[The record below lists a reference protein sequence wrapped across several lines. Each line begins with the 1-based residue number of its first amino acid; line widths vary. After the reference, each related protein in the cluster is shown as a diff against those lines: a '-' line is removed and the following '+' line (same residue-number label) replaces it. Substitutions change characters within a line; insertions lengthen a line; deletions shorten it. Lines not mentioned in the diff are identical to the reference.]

1 MNLFRRRAAA
11 LEARVKALE
20 EARTEL
26 EARLSSCLRTQDHLE
41 ATLSRCLQRIL
52 ELHNAIGP
60 VPYTSISEWNKDLE
74 GKIEAL
80 ATEAEVVLD
89 RAPRFM
95 TVPAKE
101 AK

>member
-1 MNLFRRRAAA
+1 VA
-11 LEARVKALE
+11 ALE

-52 ELHNAIGP
+52 ELHNAIGS

-80 ATEAEVVLD
+80 AEEAGVVLD
-89 RAPRFM
+89 RAPRFQA
-95 TVPAKE
+95 VPAKE